1 MVMVMMVVVVM
12 MVILLMQEAWILI
25 ADAYIV
31 SCWLEESEAIS

>member
-1 MVMVMMVVVVM
+1 MVMVVVMM
-12 MVILLMQEAWILI
+12 MVILLMKEAWILI